1 MEMTGVRLTA
11 TDGRTARLRLVPRF
25 APPSRFVQRFVG
37 FGASRPFVSA
47 DPPDTT
53 PRRYAE
59 VGLEA
64 LYRSNFK
71 AWDDLAATGTF
82 VMMGEFGAFRACPH
96 DVALAWLEDNLR
108 LLKERGWSWALWN
121 WRGTFGVL
129 DSNRTDVRY
138 EDCDGHKLD
147 RALLELLKRY

>member
-1 MEMTGVRLTA
+1 
-11 TDGRTARLRLVPRF
+11 
-25 APPSRFVQRFVG
+25 
-37 FGASRPFVSA
+37 
-47 DPPDTT
+47 
-53 PRRYAE
+53 
-59 VGLEA
+59 
-64 LYRSNFK
+64 
-71 AWDDLAATGTF
+71 
-82 VMMGEFGAFRACPH
+82 MGEFGAFRACPH

-138 EDCDGHKLD
+138 EAYDGHTLD